1 MYVLWMKADKYVVFP
16 PVYYFAAHTLSY
28 QNIVDG
34 VLCCVVLYC
43 IVMDWTGWN
52 SMLSHVQYVECLLM
66 M

>member
-34 VLCCVVLYC
+34 VLCCVVLCCVVLCCVVLCC
-43 IVMDWTGWN
+43 IVMD
-52 SMLSHVQYVECLLM
+52 
-66 M
+66 